1 MPTVLITGAS
11 RGIGRAAALA
21 FADAGYCIAINYRTS
36 KEAAEQTAAQI
47 VQNGGFAKAFQ
58 ADVADFAACC
68 AMVQD
73 VTAAF
78 GSVDVLINN
87 AGISCDK
94 LFTDTTPEDWQRTF
108 DTNVKGTFNCTRA
121 VADSMISR
129 KKGCIINLS
138 SMWGIT
144 GASCEVAYS
153 ASKAAVIGFTKALAK
168 ELGPSG
174 IRVNCVAPGFIDTD
188 MNAGLTP
195 EDVAAFA
202 EDTPLCR
209 IGKPEE
215 VADALLFLASDK
227 ARFITGEV
235 LNVSGGA
242 VI

>member
-11 RGIGRAAALA
+11 RGIGRAAATA
-21 FADAGYCIAINYRTS
+21 FAKAGYCVAINYRVS
-36 KEAAEQTAAQI
+36 KDAAEQLAAEIAQI
-47 VQNGGFAKAFQ
+47 GGFAKAFQ
-58 ADVADFAACC
+58 ADVANYDECKN
-68 AMVQD
+68 MVD
-73 VTAAF
+73 AVTGAF
-78 GSVDVLINN
+78 GPIDVLINN

-94 LFTDTTPEDWQRTF
+94 LFTDTSPEDFQRTF
-108 DTNVKGTFNCTRA
+108 DVNVKGTFNCTKA
-121 VADSMISR
+121 VANSMISR

-153 ASKAAVIGFTKALAK
+153 ASKAAIIGFTKALAK

-188 MNAGLTP
+188 MNANLSP

-209 IGKPEE
+209 VGQPGE
-215 VADALLFLASDK
+215 VADAMLFLASDS

-235 LNVSGGA
+235 INVSGGA
-242 VI
+242 VM